1 MVKRAKSSAA
11 GVPEAILPLTD
22 FRGDPWETGDK
33 NAVSFRAG
41 ILSSPVPA
49 EFAQKMRAE
58 GKAAPRAAVT
68 NLDGSPVARDA
79 DGGISGEPLNLTD
92 EERAALPRL
101 DPNASNDPS
110 NNAEGIAP
118 APSRTLP
125 TKDES

>member
-1 MVKRAKSSAA
+1 MAKRTKPDVAA
-11 GVPEAILPLTD
+11 VPEAILPLTD

-41 ILSSPVPA
+41 VMSSPVPA
-49 EFAQKMRAE
+49 EFAQKMRDE
-58 GKAAPRAAVT
+58 GKAFPRVTVT
-68 NLDGSPVARDA
+68 NLDGTPVARDA
-79 DGGISGEPLNLTD
+79 DGTIAGEPLNLTD

-101 DPNASNDPS
+101 DPNPSNDTS
-110 NNAEGIAP
+110 NYAEGVAA